1 MQHLMLLA
9 LWALFGMGPPGTE
22 PSDQILG
29 QWTNEDRS
37 GVLEFVKNGSDYD
50 AIVRKAPIP
59 DYIGKTQI
67 SSLKFQKDNRY
78 EGGTFYAFK
87 KGKTLHCAATLLSE
101 DQLELKLSK
110 GPVAQKRILTRFHP
124 EE

>member
-9 LWALFGMGPPGTE
+9 LWALFSMGPAGNE

-37 GVLEFVKNGSDYD
+37 GVLEFVKNGSDFD

-67 SSLKFQKDNRY
+67 ASLKFQKDNRY

-87 KGKTLHCAATLLSE
+87 KDKTLRCAATLYSANE
-101 DQLELKLSK
+101 LELKLSK
-110 GPVAQKRILTRFHP
+110 GPMTQKRILTRFHP